1 VDLRIAGVLLIALG
15 LVFLLAGRLPFDFS
29 FGGDRWRVYLPLGTS
44 LVVSAALTLLFLLLS
59 LRHR

>member
-15 LVFLLAGRLPFDFS
+15 LVFLLAGKLPFDFS
-29 FGGDRWRVYLPLGTS
+29 FGTERWRFYMPLGTS
-44 LVVSAALTLLFLLLS
+44 LVVSAVLTLLLLLLS